1 VSFFST
7 PIRLA
12 VFVFT
17 SSLRAD
23 DFHEVSY
30 DPLASKTTKDDPEA
44 IIEAI
49 RGMTGV
55 RRACAVPKPT
65 MDQRVQKA
73 IRLMQENLSRKLIPG
88 EIAAAVNL
96 SLAHLR
102 YLFKTE
108 TGQSPAQYLRS
119 LRMQEAERLLKTTFL
134 SVKEVMHRIGVR
146 DESHF
151 TRDFKKIYG
160 MTPAQYGTRHRRVEL
175 KNDSG

>member
-1 VSFFST
+1 VCAA
-7 PIRLA
+7 RVRA
-12 VFVFT
+12 V
-17 SSLRAD
+17 
-23 DFHEVSY
+23 
-30 DPLASKTTKDDPEA
+30 
-44 IIEAI
+44 
-49 RGMTGV
+49 
-55 RRACAVPKPT
+55 CKPT

-160 MTPAQYGTRHRRVEL
+160 MTPAQYGTRHRRLEL
-175 KNDSG
+175 KNDSS

>member
-1 VSFFST
+1 
-7 PIRLA
+7 
-12 VFVFT
+12 
-17 SSLRAD
+17 
-23 DFHEVSY
+23 
-30 DPLASKTTKDDPEA
+30 
-44 IIEAI
+44 
-49 RGMTGV
+49 
-55 RRACAVPKPT
+55 
-65 MDQRVQKA
+65 
-73 IRLMQENLSRKLIPG
+73 MQENLNRQLIPG

-96 SLAHLR
+96 SPAHLR

-151 TRDFKKIYG
+151 TRDFKKLYG
-160 MTPAQYGTRHRRVEL
+160 MAPAQYGARYRRVEF